1 MQRSIFSERTNNSS
15 RCDSSSSVP
24 IAIIIEMLYTV
35 FAEMMRIPNVLSH
48 DIVVIEEVEM
58 L

>member
-1 MQRSIFSERTNNSS
+1 MRQLII
-15 RCDSSSSVP
+15 SVP